1 MPNQNPNI
9 LTIAMNLN
17 GQNIPVWREKPFIL
31 YVAVSALATFHLDM
45 VSSYFFSRDGFPLA
59 MDFAL
64 WYCICPYL
72 LCLSTYGFYLLK
84 YHTKVAFLET
94 HM

>member
-17 GQNIPVWREKPFIL
+17 GQNIPVRREKPFIL
-31 YVAVSALATFHLDM
+31 YVAVSAIVTFHLDT

-59 MDFAL
+59 IDFAL
-64 WYCICPYL
+64 
-72 LCLSTYGFYLLK
+72 
-84 YHTKVAFLET
+84 
-94 HM
+94 